1 MKSHP
6 QVLRGAEARESLS
19 RNFGE
24 KPVSLETLQRNE
36 KLYGEA
42 LTPEQVVEKILREV
56 RLEGDV
62 AVLRYAEKLDGI
74 PANGVFEVSPQEMMA
89 ARDSLD
95 PNLLGAIRHAIRR
108 VTEFYLKQPAHG
120 FLEHN
125 LEGAIGQLVRP
136 IDRVGI
142 YAPAGV
148 NPLASSV
155 IHTVI
160 PAVVAGVPEIIL
172 CSPPGK
178 DGRVDSTTLAAAL
191 ESGVSRVFALGG
203 ALAIGAMAYGTS
215 SIPKVDKI
223 GGPGNLY
230 TVLAMRAV
238 YGTVGIVSLPGPTE
252 TLVLADESANPKF
265 VAADLLAQAEHVEAE
280 PVLVSTSSDLISS
293 VLLEIELQT
302 ELLPKPNRTWARDS
316 WATRGKIC
324 LVDSILEGI
333 ELANHYA
340 PEHLCLLLEQPWDVL
355 GLVRNAGG
363 VFVGEDSMEALGDYL
378 AGPSHVMPTMGTA
391 RFSSPVNV
399 RDFQKIISVVGLN
412 RATLEKTA
420 KDAALLARA
429 EGLEAHAR
437 AIEAR
442 LKTV

>member
-1 MKSHP
+1 
-6 QVLRGAEARESLS
+6 VLRGTEARESLT
-19 RNFGE
+19 RYFGE
-24 KPVSLETLQRNE
+24 RPVSAETLARNE
-36 KLYGEA
+36 SLYGEP
-42 LTPEQVVEKILREV
+42 LTPEQAVNRILRDV
-56 RLEGDV
+56 RLEGDK
-62 AVLRYAEKLDGI
+62 AVLKYASKLDGI
-74 PANGVFEVSPQEMMA
+74 PASGMFEVSREEMLS
-89 ARDSLD
+89 ARDSLT
-95 PNLLGAIRHAIRR
+95 PELLAAIRHSIKR
-108 VTEFYLKQPAHG
+108 VKDFYRKQPAHG

-136 IDRVGI
+136 IDRVGV
-142 YAPAGV
+142 YAPAGA

-172 CSPPGK
+172 CSPPGQ
-178 DGRVDSTTLAAAL
+178 DGRVDPTTLTAAL
-191 ESGVSRVFALGG
+191 ESGVHRVFALGG
-203 ALAIGAMAYGTS
+203 AVAIAAMAYGTTT
-215 SIPKVDKI
+215 IPKVDKI

-252 TLVLADESANPKF
+252 TLVLADESANPKY
-265 VAADLLAQAEHVEAE
+265 VAADLLAQAEHVQAE

-293 VLLEIELQT
+293 VLLEIESQT
-302 ELLPKPNRTWARDS
+302 EKLPEPNRTWARDS

-324 LVDSILEGI
+324 LVDSVFEGI

-420 KDAALLARA
+420 PDAARLARA

-442 LKTV
+442 LK

>member
-6 QVLRGAEARESLS
+6 EVLRGNEARESLTRS
-19 RNFGE
+19 FGE
-24 KPVSLETLQRNE
+24 KPVSLETLTRNE
-36 KLYGEA
+36 SLYGEP
-42 LTPEQVVEKILREV
+42 LTPAQAVDRILREV
-56 RLEGDV
+56 RLEGDK
-62 AVLRYAEKLDGI
+62 AVLKYASKLDGV
-74 PANGVFEVSPQEMMA
+74 PASGLFEVSREEMLA
-89 ARDSLD
+89 ARDSLA
-95 PNLLGAIRHAIRR
+95 PELLVAIRHSIKR
-108 VTEFYLKQPAHG
+108 VSDFHRKQPAQG

-125 LEGAIGQLVRP
+125 FEGAIGQLVRP
-136 IDRVGI
+136 IDRVGV
-142 YAPAGV
+142 YAPAGA

-160 PAVVAGVPEIIL
+160 PAVVAGVPEIML

-178 DGRVDSTTLAAAL
+178 DGRVDATTLTAAL
-191 ESGVSRVFALGG
+191 ESGVHRVFALGG
-203 ALAIGAMAYGTS
+203 AVAIAALAYGTS
-215 SIPKVDKI
+215 TIPKVDKI

-293 VLLEIELQT
+293 VLLEIESQT
-302 ELLPKPNRTWARDS
+302 EKLPEPNRTWARDS

-324 LVDSILEGI
+324 LVNNILEGI

-340 PEHLCLLLEQPWDVL
+340 PEHLCLLLEQPWESL

-420 KDAALLARA
+420 PDAARLARA

-442 LKTV
+442 LK

>member
-293 VLLEIELQT
+293 VLLEIELQADV
-302 ELLPKPNRTWARDS
+302 LPEPNRTWARDS

>member
-6 QVLRGAEARESLS
+6 EVLRGTEARESLT

-24 KPVSLETLQRNE
+24 KQISLETLQRNE
-36 KLYGEA
+36 ALYGEA
-42 LTPEQVVEKILREV
+42 LTPEQVVDRILREV
-56 RLEGDV
+56 RLEGDD
-62 AVLRYAEKLDGI
+62 AVVRYAQKLDGV
-74 PANGVFEVSPQEMMA
+74 PASGVFEVSREEMLT
-89 ARDSLD
+89 ARDSLSPD
-95 PNLLGAIRHAIRR
+95 LLAAIRHAIRR
-108 VTEFYLKQPAHG
+108 VKDFYLKQPVHG
-120 FLEHN
+120 FFEHN
-125 LEGAIGQLVRP
+125 FEGAIGQLVRP

-142 YAPAGV
+142 YAPAGA

-178 DGRVDSTTLAAAL
+178 DGRVDATTLTAAL
-191 ESGVSRVFALGG
+191 EAGVHRVFALGG
-203 ALAIGAMAYGTS
+203 AVAIAAMAYGTA

-265 VAADLLAQAEHVEAE
+265 VAADLLAQAEHVQAE

-293 VLLEIELQT
+293 VLLEIEALS
-302 ELLPKPNRTWARDS
+302 EKLPEPNRTWARDS
-316 WATRGKIC
+316 WAERGKIC
-324 LVDSILEGI
+324 LVDSVFEGI

-340 PEHLCLLLEQPWDVL
+340 PEHLCLLLEQPWEML

-420 KDAALLARA
+420 SDAARFARA

-442 LKTV
+442 LK

>member
-6 QVLRGAEARESLS
+6 EVLRGTEARESLTRSFGEQAVSPETLS
-19 RNFGE
+19 RNE
-24 KPVSLETLQRNE
+24 A
-36 KLYGEA
+36 LYGEP
-42 LTPEQVVEKILREV
+42 LTPEQAVDRILRAV
-56 RLEGDV
+56 RLEGDE
-62 AVLRYAEKLDGI
+62 AVIRLANKLDGI
-74 PANGVFEVSPQEMMA
+74 PASGMFEVSQQELLD
-89 ARDSLD
+89 ARDSLSPD
-95 PNLLGAIRHAIRR
+95 LLVAIRHAIKR
-108 VTEFYLKQPAHG
+108 VKDFYLKQPVHG

-142 YAPAGV
+142 YAPAGA

-178 DGRVDSTTLAAAL
+178 EGRVDATTLTAAL
-191 ESGVSRVFALGG
+191 ESGVHRVFALGG
-203 ALAIGAMAYGTS
+203 AVAIAAMAYGTT

-265 VAADLLAQAEHVEAE
+265 VAADLLAQAEHVQAE

-293 VLLEIELQT
+293 VMLEIEVQT
-302 ELLPKPNRTWARDS
+302 EKLPEPNRTWARDS

-324 LVDSILEGI
+324 LVDSVLEGI

-420 KDAALLARA
+420 PDAAKLARA

-442 LKTV
+442 LK

>member
-6 QVLRGAEARESLS
+6 EVLRGTEARESLTRS
-19 RNFGE
+19 FGE
-24 KPVSLETLQRNE
+24 KPVSLETLTRNE
-36 KLYGEA
+36 TLYGEP
-42 LTPEQVVEKILREV
+42 LTPEQVVDRILREV
-56 RLEGDV
+56 RLEGDE
-62 AVLRYAEKLDGI
+62 AVIRYASKLDGV
-74 PANGVFEVSPQEMMA
+74 PASGLFEVSRQEMLT
-89 ARDSLD
+89 ARDSLSPD
-95 PNLLGAIRHAIRR
+95 LLLAIRHAITR
-108 VTEFYLKQPAHG
+108 VKDFYLKQPAHG

-125 LEGAIGQLVRP
+125 SEGAIGQLVRP

-142 YAPAGV
+142 YAPAGA

-178 DGRVDSTTLAAAL
+178 DGRVDATTLAAAL
-191 ESGVSRVFALGG
+191 ESGVHRVFALGG
-203 ALAIGAMAYGTS
+203 AVAIAALAYGTNT
-215 SIPKVDKI
+215 IPKVDKL
-223 GGPGNLY
+223 GGPGNMY

-265 VAADLLAQAEHVEAE
+265 VAADLLAQAEHASAE

-293 VLLEIELQT
+293 VLLEIEAQS
-302 ELLPKPNRTWARDS
+302 EKLPEPNRTWARDS
-316 WATRGKIC
+316 WASRGKIC
-324 LVDSILEGI
+324 LVDSIFEGV

-420 KDAALLARA
+420 PDAARLARA

-442 LKTV
+442 LK

>member
-6 QVLRGAEARESLS
+6 QVLRGTEARESLT
-19 RNFGE
+19 RNFAE
-24 KPVSLETLQRNE
+24 KPVSAETLQRNE
-36 KLYGEA
+36 ALYGEA
-42 LTPEQVVEKILREV
+42 LTPEQAVERILREI
-56 RLEGDV
+56 RLEGDD
-62 AVLRYAEKLDGI
+62 AVFRYAQKLDGV
-74 PANGVFEVSPQEMMA
+74 PASGILEVSLDEIIA
-89 ARDSLD
+89 ARDSLQ
-95 PNLLGAIRHAIRR
+95 PALLEAIRHAIRR
-108 VTEFYLKQPAHG
+108 VKNFYLQQPAHG
-120 FLEHN
+120 FLTHN

-142 YAPAGV
+142 YAPAGA

-155 IHTVI
+155 IHTVV
-160 PAVVAGVPEIIL
+160 PAIVAGVPEIIL

-178 DGRVDSTTLAAAL
+178 DGRVDATTLAAAL
-191 ESGVSRVFALGG
+191 ECGVNRVFALGG
-203 ALAIGAMAYGTS
+203 AIAIAAMAYGTS
-215 SIPKVDKI
+215 SVPKVDKI

-265 VAADLLAQAEHVEAE
+265 VAADLIAQAEHVSAE

-302 ELLPKPNRTWARDS
+302 AKLPEPNRTWVRDS
-316 WATRGKIC
+316 WALRGKIC

-340 PEHLCLLLEQPWDVL
+340 PEHLCLLLEQPWEVL

-412 RATLEKTA
+412 RATLLKTA
-420 KDAALLARA
+420 PDAARLARA

-442 LKTV
+442 LKP

>member
-6 QVLRGAEARESLS
+6 EVLRGTEARESLT
-19 RNFGE
+19 RGFGE
-24 KPVSLETLQRNE
+24 QPVSLETLQRNE
-36 KLYGEA
+36 ALYGEA
-42 LTPEQVVEKILREV
+42 LTPAQAVDRILREV
-56 RLEGDV
+56 RLEGDA
-62 AVLRYAEKLDGI
+62 AVNRYAAKLDGI
-74 PANGVFEVSPQEMMA
+74 PASGVFEVSQQEMLD
-89 ARDSLD
+89 ARDSLPPD
-95 PNLLGAIRHAIRR
+95 LLVAIRHAIKR
-108 VTEFYLKQPAHG
+108 VKDFYLKQPVHG

-125 LEGAIGQLVRP
+125 IEGAIGQLVRP
-136 IDRVGI
+136 IERVGV
-142 YAPAGV
+142 YAPAGA

-160 PAVVAGVPEIIL
+160 PAVVAGVPDIIL
-172 CSPPGK
+172 CSPPGT
-178 DGRVDSTTLAAAL
+178 DGCVDATTLTAAL
-191 ESGVSRVFALGG
+191 ECGVHRVFALGG
-203 ALAIGAMAYGTS
+203 ALAIAAMAYGTV

-230 TVLAMRAV
+230 TVLAMRGV

-265 VAADLLAQAEHVEAE
+265 VAADLLAQAEHVQAE

-293 VLLEIELQT
+293 VMLEIEIQT
-302 ELLPKPNRTWARDS
+302 EKLPEPNRTWARDS
-316 WATRGKIC
+316 WAARGKIC
-324 LVDSILEGI
+324 LVDSVLEGI

-340 PEHLCLLLEQPWDVL
+340 PEHLCLLLEQPWEVL

-420 KDAALLARA
+420 PDAARLARA

-442 LKTV
+442 LK

>member
-6 QVLRGAEARESLS
+6 EVLRGTEARESLTRS
-19 RNFGE
+19 FGE
-24 KPVSLETLQRNE
+24 QVVSPETFRRNE
-36 KLYGEA
+36 ALYGEP
-42 LTPEQVVEKILREV
+42 LTPEQAVDRILRAV
-56 RLEGDV
+56 RLEGDE
-62 AVLRYAEKLDGI
+62 AVIRFAGKLDGI
-74 PANGVFEVSPQEMMA
+74 PASGMFEVSQQEMLE
-89 ARDSLD
+89 ARDSLSPD
-95 PNLLGAIRHAIRR
+95 LLVAIRHAIRR
-108 VTEFYLKQPAHG
+108 VKDFYRKQPVHG

-142 YAPAGV
+142 YTPAGA

-160 PAVVAGVPEIIL
+160 PAVVAGVPEIVL
-172 CSPPGK
+172 CSPPAK
-178 DGRVDSTTLAAAL
+178 DGRVDATTLTAAL
-191 ESGVSRVFALGG
+191 ESGVHRVFALGG
-203 ALAIGAMAYGTS
+203 AVAIAAMAYGTAS
-215 SIPKVDKI
+215 VPKVDKI

-252 TLVLADESANPKF
+252 TLVMADESANPKF
-265 VAADLLAQAEHVEAE
+265 VAADLLAQAEHVQAE

-293 VLLEIELQT
+293 VLLEIEAQT
-302 ELLPKPNRTWARDS
+302 EKLPEPNRSWARDS

-324 LVDSILEGI
+324 LVDNVLEGI

-412 RATLEKTA
+412 RATLLKTA
-420 KDAALLARA
+420 PDAALLARA

-442 LKTV
+442 LK

>member
-6 QVLRGAEARESLS
+6 QVLRGAAARESLT

-24 KPVSLETLQRNE
+24 KPLSPETLQRNE
-36 KLYGEA
+36 QLYGEA
-42 LTPEQVVEKILREV
+42 LTPEQAVERILREI
-56 RLEGDV
+56 RLEGDA
-62 AVLRYAEKLDGI
+62 AVRRYAEKLDGV
-74 PANGVFEVSPQEMMA
+74 PASGVFEVSAEEMIA
-89 ARDSLD
+89 ARDSLAPD
-95 PNLLGAIRHAIRR
+95 LLEAIRHSIRR
-108 VTEFYLKQPAHG
+108 VKDFYLKQPVHG

-125 LEGAIGQLVRP
+125 LEGALGQLVRP
-136 IDRVGI
+136 IDRVGV
-142 YAPAGV
+142 YAPAGA

-155 IHTVI
+155 IHTVV
-160 PAVVAGVPEIIL
+160 PAVVAGVPEIFL

-178 DGRVDSTTLAAAL
+178 DGRVDAATLAAAL

-203 ALAIGAMAYGTS
+203 AVAVAAMAYGTA

-238 YGTVGIVSLPGPTE
+238 YGSVGIVSLPGPTE

-265 VAADLLAQAEHVEAE
+265 VAADLLAQSEHVQAE

-293 VLLEIELQT
+293 VLLEIETQT
-302 ELLPKPNRTWARDS
+302 DALPEPNRTWARDS
-316 WATRGKIC
+316 WAIRGKIC
-324 LVDSILEGI
+324 LVNSILEGI

-340 PEHLCLLLEQPWDVL
+340 PEHLCLLLEQPWEVL

-399 RDFQKIISVVGLN
+399 RDFQKIISVVALN

-437 AIEAR
+437 AIESR
-442 LKTV
+442 LKSV

>member
-302 ELLPKPNRTWARDS
+302 ELLPKPNRTLARDS

-442 LKTV
+442 LKTN

>member
-6 QVLRGAEARESLS
+6 EVLRGTEARESLTRS
-19 RNFGE
+19 FGE
-24 KPVSLETLQRNE
+24 QAVSPETLRRNE
-36 KLYGEA
+36 ALYGEP
-42 LTPEQVVEKILREV
+42 LTPEQAVDRILRAV
-56 RLEGDV
+56 RLEGDE
-62 AVLRYAEKLDGI
+62 AVIRFAGKLDGI
-74 PANGVFEVSPQEMMA
+74 PASGMFEVSQQEMLE
-89 ARDSLD
+89 ARDSLSPD
-95 PNLLGAIRHAIRR
+95 LLVAIRHAIRR
-108 VTEFYLKQPAHG
+108 VKDFYRKQPVHG

-142 YAPAGV
+142 YAPAGA

-172 CSPPGK
+172 CSPPAK
-178 DGRVDSTTLAAAL
+178 DGRVDATTLTAAL
-191 ESGVSRVFALGG
+191 ESGVHRVFALGG
-203 ALAIGAMAYGTS
+203 AVAIAAMAYGTAS
-215 SIPKVDKI
+215 VPKVDKI

-252 TLVLADESANPKF
+252 TLVMADESANPKF
-265 VAADLLAQAEHVEAE
+265 VAADLLAQAEHVQAE

-293 VLLEIELQT
+293 VLLEIEAQT
-302 ELLPKPNRTWARDS
+302 EKLPEPNRSWARDS

-324 LVDSILEGI
+324 LVDNVLEGI

-412 RATLEKTA
+412 RATLLKTA
-420 KDAALLARA
+420 PNAALLARA

-442 LKTV
+442 LK

>member
-6 QVLRGAEARESLS
+6 EVLRGTEARESLS
-19 RNFGE
+19 RGFGE
-24 KPVSLETLQRNE
+24 QAVSPSTLQRNE
-36 KLYGEA
+36 ALYGEP
-42 LTPEQVVEKILREV
+42 LTPEQAVDRILREI
-56 RLEGDV
+56 RLEGDE
-62 AVLRYAEKLDGI
+62 AVVRYASKLDGI
-74 PANGVFEVSPQEMMA
+74 PASGVFEVSREEMLN
-89 ARDSLD
+89 ARDSIS
-95 PNLLGAIRHAIRR
+95 PELLLAIRHAIKR
-108 VTEFYLKQPAHG
+108 VKDFYLKQPAHG

-136 IDRVGI
+136 IDRVGV
-142 YAPAGV
+142 YAPAGA

-178 DGRVDSTTLAAAL
+178 DGRVDATTLTAAL
-191 ESGVSRVFALGG
+191 ESGVHRVFALGG
-203 ALAIGAMAYGTS
+203 AVAIAAMAYGTS
-215 SIPKVDKI
+215 TIPKVDKI
-223 GGPGNLY
+223 GGPGNVY

-265 VAADLLAQAEHVEAE
+265 VAADLLAQAEHVQAE

-293 VLLEIELQT
+293 VLLEIEAQC
-302 ELLPKPNRTWARDS
+302 EKLPEPNRTWARDS

-340 PEHLCLLLEQPWDVL
+340 PEHLCLLLEQPWEVL

-420 KDAALLARA
+420 PDAARLARA

-442 LKTV
+442 LK

>member
-293 VLLEIELQT
+293 VLLEIELQADV
-302 ELLPKPNRTWARDS
+302 LPEPNRTWARDS

-355 GLVRNAGG
+355 GFVRNAGG